1 MDLAAFLM
9 RNAAVALPDTLSADA
24 LLATSITPAAAT
36 EGGDDS
42 FAWTAFNGSNASTRY
57 APLDQISAENV
68 DELEIAWEFDA
79 GAFGP
84 EREST
89 SVTTPLM
96 VNGRVYVTAGA
107 TRNVVALDAAT
118 GQIKWMWRPDEGE
131 RFDAAPRK
139 GSGKGLTWH
148 DNNGQETLF
157 TITPGYYLVA
167 LDARTGREIES
178 FGKHGW
184 VDLQQGLRRGP
195 GRDDLDIGMSF
206 MPMAVDGVV
215 IAGAAHLAGWR
226 GFQRQCRRLGADVR
240 RRGTRPGLP
249 ARGVRHR

>member
-1 MDLAAFLM
+1 MKSVIPALVALVLSLAGTAAPGQEVDVVRGQATFEEECSRCHVPAETPGSLSNARYMDLAAFLM

-24 LLATSITPAAAT
+24 LLATSTTPAAAT

-118 GQIKWMWRPDEGE
+118 GQIQWMWRPDEGE

-148 DNNGQETLF
+148 DNNGQ
-157 TITPGYYLVA
+157 
-167 LDARTGREIES
+167 
-178 FGKHGW
+178 
-184 VDLQQGLRRGP
+184 
-195 GRDDLDIGMSF
+195 
-206 MPMAVDGVV
+206 
-215 IAGAAHLAGWR
+215 
-226 GFQRQCRRLGADVR
+226 
-240 RRGTRPGLP
+240 
-249 ARGVRHR
+249 